1 MVLETTAGGI
11 AFLLG
16 RILIGGVL
24 AFMGVN
30 HFLQTDAL
38 TGYAKSKGIPA
49 ARLSVLASG
58 LVLVVGGASIVL
70 GLFPVLGAALLV
82 LFHVVV
88 TPTMHDFW
96 NVDDPEAQQNE
107 MTAFLKNAV
116 ITGAALLLVAIG
128 GASWPYSLTA

>member
-1 MVLETTAGGI
+1 MALETTAGGI

-16 RILIGGVL
+16 RILIGAVL
-24 AFMGVN
+24 AFMGLN
-30 HFLQTDAL
+30 HFLQTDAM
-38 TGYAKSKGIPA
+38 TGYAESKGIPA

-70 GLFPVLGAALLV
+70 GLFPILGAALLV

-96 NVDDPEAQQNE
+96 NADDPEAKQNE
-107 MTAFLKNAV
+107 MTHFLKNAI

>member
-1 MVLETTAGGI
+1 MALETTAGGV

-16 RILIGGVL
+16 RILVGGVL
-24 AFMGVN
+24 AFMGLN
-30 HFLQTDAL
+30 HFLQTDAM

-58 LVLVVGGASIVL
+58 LALVAGGLSIVL
-70 GLFPVLGAALLV
+70 GLFPILGAALLV

-96 NVDDPEAQQNE
+96 NADDPETQQNE
-107 MTAFLKNAV
+107 MTHFLKNAV

-128 GASWPYSLTA
+128 GANWPYSLTA

>member
-1 MVLETTAGGI
+1 MALETTAGGI

-24 AFMGVN
+24 AFMGLN
-30 HFLQTDAL
+30 HFQQTEAMA
-38 TGYAKSKGIPA
+38 GYAESKGVPA
-49 ARLSVLASG
+49 PTLSVLVSG
-58 LVLVVGGASIVL
+58 LMLVLGGVSIVL
-70 GLFPVLGAALLV
+70 GLVPIVGAALIV

-96 NVDDPEAQQNE
+96 NIDDPEQQQNE
-107 MTAFLKNAV
+107 MTQFLKNAV

-128 GASWPYSLTA
+128 GANWPYSLTV

>member
-1 MVLETTAGGI
+1 MALETTAGGV
-11 AFLLG
+11 AFLVG

-30 HFLQTDAL
+30 HFVQTDAL
-38 TGYAKSKGIPA
+38 AGYAEMKGVPA
-49 ARLSVLASG
+49 ARLSVLGSG
-58 LVLVVGGASIVL
+58 LVLVLGGASIVL
-70 GLFPVLGAALLV
+70 GLFPVVGAALLV

-96 NVDDPEAQQNE
+96 TVDDPETRQHELTQ
-107 MTAFLKNAV
+107 FLKNAV

-128 GASWPYSLTA
+128 GANWPYSLAI

>member
-1 MVLETTAGGI
+1 MALETTAGGL

-30 HFLQTDAL
+30 HFMQTDAMA
-38 TGYAKSKGIPA
+38 GYAESKGIPA
-49 ARLSVLASG
+49 PKLAVLASG
-58 LVLVVGGASIVL
+58 LVLVLGGVSIVL
-70 GLFPVLGAALLV
+70 GLFPIVGAALLV

-88 TPTMHDFW
+88 TPKMHDFW

-107 MTAFLKNAV
+107 MTQFLKNAV
-116 ITGAALLLVAIG
+116 ITGAALLLVAVG
-128 GASWPYSLTA
+128 GATWPYSLTV